1 MSKPVKVLD
10 CETRQDY
17 DDDLVKKQR
26 KAVVNSLVKDFYP
39 YKFSAGQI
47 LQKKETIKT
56 TER

>member
-1 MSKPVKVLD
+1 MGKPVKVLD
-10 CETRQDY
+10 SETGQDY
-17 DDDLVKKQR
+17 DNDLVKKQR
-26 KAVVNSLVKDFYP
+26 KAVVNALVKDFYP